1 MLCKILRT
9 PNIPDIPRARVV
21 DAKQT
26 RPSPVLERVW
36 LRETRHNTDAIKG
49 VNSTLVSNRVPVG
62 PTIYGEILVG
72 ENFRIDDANFE
83 HAEFRIFLYTRFI

>member
-1 MLCKILRT
+1 MNLQAALINHGT
-9 PNIPDIPRARVV
+9 
-21 DAKQT
+21 T
-26 RPSPVLERVW
+26 RMPSKE
-36 LRETRHNTDAIKG
+36 G

-72 ENFRIDDANFE
+72 EHFRIDDANFE